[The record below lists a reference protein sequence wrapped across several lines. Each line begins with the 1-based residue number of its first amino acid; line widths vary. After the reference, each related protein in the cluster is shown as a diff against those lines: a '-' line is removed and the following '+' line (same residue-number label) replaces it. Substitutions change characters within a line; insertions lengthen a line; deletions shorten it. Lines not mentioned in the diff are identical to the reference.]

1 MKTIFKTVGI
11 TWHGLNRFPPPTTYI
26 SGGAEVLISS
36 CYWKSSLGVILV
48 TDSTRVRKSPFFFF
62 LFPLFTRQ
70 IQARGKKKRCSFLLF
85 ASSFFFSPAS
95 SKKTRTELGLEDNT
109 RRPLS
114 HTHTH
119 TRVRWGLHA
128 SRPEP
133 RVHAVRA
140 ENPVLDSRV
149 SGALTEAPV
158 FDKHRAGLKVQD
170 PDAGCQSKP
179 VRISTGPRDVPL

>member
-48 TDSTRVRKSPFFFF
+48 TDSTRVRKSPLFSF

-70 IQARGKKKRCSFLLF
+70 VQARKKKRCSFLLF
-85 ASSFFFSPAS
+85 ASSFSFFPLAT
-95 SKKTRTELGLEDNT
+95 KTRTELGLEDNT

-114 HTHTH
+114 RTH
-119 TRVRWGLHA
+119 TRVRWGYTQVGQ
-128 SRPEP
+128 SPEYT
-133 RVHAVRA
+133 RSELRTRCLTA
-140 ENPVLDSRV
+140 E
-149 SGALTEAPV
+149 
-158 FDKHRAGLKVQD
+158 
-170 PDAGCQSKP
+170 
-179 VRISTGPRDVPL
+179 

>member
-36 CYWKSSLGVILV
+36 CYWKSCLGVILV

-70 IQARGKKKRCSFLLF
+70 VQARKKNVLFCFSLL
-85 ASSFFFSPAS
+85 SFFFFPLAT
-95 SKKTRTELGLEDNT
+95 KTRTELGLEDNT

-114 HTHTH
+114 RTH
-119 TRVRWGLHA
+119 TRVRWGYTQVGQ
-128 SRPEP
+128 SPEYT
-133 RVHAVRA
+133 RSELRTRCLTA
-140 ENPVLDSRV
+140 E
-149 SGALTEAPV
+149 
-158 FDKHRAGLKVQD
+158 
-170 PDAGCQSKP
+170 
-179 VRISTGPRDVPL
+179 